1 MNSSKKV
8 MHRLGML
15 TLLTVVMA
23 GSVFGQRRQR
33 MSAEEQK
40 QAFESTF
47 DELIASLELSEEAAP
62 GVKEVLWAQQ
72 EKRTEL
78 FASLQGGGGR
88 EGMREKMGALQEE
101 TLTALAD
108 LLTADQLEKYQEIQE
123 AQRRNRGQRGGGQR
137 IRPPQ

>member
-8 MHRLGML
+8 MHRAAML
-15 TLLTVVMA
+15 TLLTVVMT
-23 GSVFGQRRQR
+23 GSVFGQGRQR

-40 QAFESTF
+40 QAFESNF
-47 DELIASLELSEEAAP
+47 VELVASLELSEEAAA
-62 GVKEVLWAQQ
+62 GVKDVLWAQQ

-78 FASLQGGGGR
+78 FASLRASGSR

-108 LLTADQLEKYQEIQE
+108 LMTADQLEKYQEIQE
-123 AQRRNRGQRGGGQR
+123 SQRQNRGQRGGGQR
-137 IRPPQ
+137 RRPPQ

>member
-1 MNSSKKV
+1 

-23 GSVFGQRRQR
+23 GSVFGQGRQR

-40 QAFESTF
+40 QAFESGF
-47 DELIASLELSEEAAP
+47 VELVASLDLSEEVAP
-62 GVKEVLWAQQ
+62 GVREVLWAQQ

-78 FASLQGGGGR
+78 FASFRGSGSR

-108 LLTADQLEKYQEIQE
+108 LLTADQLEEYQEIQE
-123 AQRRNRGQRGGGQR
+123 AQRRNRGQRAGGQR
-137 IRPPQ
+137 RQPPQ

>member
-8 MHRLGML
+8 MRRLGML
-15 TLLTVVMA
+15 TLLMVVMT
-23 GSVFGQRRQR
+23 GSVFGQGRQR

-40 QAFESTF
+40 QAFESNF
-47 DELIASLELSEEAAP
+47 VELVASLELSEEAAP

-78 FASLQGGGGR
+78 FASLRGSGSR

-101 TLTALAD
+101 TVTALAD
-108 LLTADQLEKYQEIQE
+108 MLTADQLEKYQEIQE
-123 AQRRNRGQRGGGQR
+123 SQRRNRGQRGGGQR
-137 IRPPQ
+137 RQTPQ

>member
-15 TLLTVVMA
+15 TLLMVVMT
-23 GSVFGQRRQR
+23 GSVFGQGRQR
-33 MSAEEQK
+33 RSAEEQK
-40 QAFESTF
+40 QAFESNF
-47 DELIASLELSEEAAP
+47 VDFVASLELSEEVAP

-78 FASLQGGGGR
+78 FASLRGSGSR

-101 TLTALAD
+101 TVTALAD

-123 AQRRNRGQRGGGQR
+123 SQRRNRGQRGGGQR
-137 IRPPQ
+137 RQTPQ

>member
-1 MNSSKKV
+1 MNSSKEV

-23 GSVFGQRRQR
+23 GSVFGQGRQR

-40 QAFESTF
+40 QAFESSF
-47 DELIASLELSEEAAP
+47 VELVASLELSEEVAP

-78 FASLQGGGGR
+78 FASLQGSGSR
-88 EGMREKMGALQEE
+88 EGMREKMGAMQEE

-123 AQRRNRGQRGGGQR
+123 AQRRNRGQRR
-137 IRPPQ
+137 RPPQ

>member
-23 GSVFGQRRQR
+23 GSVFGQGRQQ

-40 QAFESTF
+40 QAFESSF
-47 DELIASLELSEEAAP
+47 VELVASLELSEEVAP

-78 FASLQGGGGR
+78 FASLQGSGSR
-88 EGMREKMGALQEE
+88 EGMREKMGAMQEE

-123 AQRRNRGQRGGGQR
+123 AQRRNRGQRR
-137 IRPPQ
+137 RPPQ